1 MIVIVKLVFPQQ
13 QSRKADKNK
22 FNGAAAE
29 IGDDSVF
36 EDTIHYSIDTYL
48 GGRQR
53 QTVARG
59 GARAVTVIPS
69 PTFKV
74 SSKVIYSNTSNNNET
89 DHTVASIAG
98 TV

>member
-1 MIVIVKLVFPQQ
+1 MPDQRISLSITYSVTFCLLG
-13 QSRKADKNK
+13 ADKNK

-29 IGDDSVF
+29 MGDDSVF
-36 EDTIHYSIDTYL
+36 EDTIHYSIDPSL

-53 QTVARG
+53 QTVARS

-74 SSKVIYSNTSNNNET
+74 SSYIFK
-89 DHTVASIAG
+89 HF
-98 TV
+98 

>member
-1 MIVIVKLVFPQQ
+1 M
-13 QSRKADKNK
+13 
-22 FNGAAAE
+22 
-29 IGDDSVF
+29 GDDSVF
-36 EDTIHYSIDTYL
+36 EDTIHYSMDPSL

-74 SSKVIYSNTSNNNET
+74 SIVIYSNTSNNNET
-89 DHTVASIAG
+89 NHTVASIAG